1 VGSEGSASGPARLFA
16 RPPGAP
22 RFRRPTDV
30 LLLAVTTVTVLVTAV
45 RADQAPSG
53 LEAAVV
59 DVMANLPGL
68 LRPVWQIAVD
78 LLLVYALLLV
88 VAAAFRRQASLLR
101 DVAVSLVAA
110 VAAAVVVGRLALGD
124 WPDLVSGFVHDD
136 PADFPAL
143 GLVAGVT
150 VFSVVSPH
158 VARPFRYAGRGIV
171 TLAALGTA
179 ALGIAAPWQTVGAL
193 ALGWA
198 VAAAVHLAF
207 GSPGGLP
214 SLDDVRL
221 GLAGIGV
228 DGEPI
233 DVHAERGVVRVDAK
247 GPDGTGFD
255 VKVHGRDAWDGQLLV
270 TLWRFLW
277 YRDSGSTLT
286 LSRLQQVE
294 HEAFVTLLAER
305 RGARVAPV
313 VAAGVGSRG
322 DALLVSERVGLG
334 LAAAGDEVDDGVL
347 EQAWHALDLLHGA
360 GITHGAIE
368 PERVRVSADGA
379 VTFSDLASAEV
390 TPPPAETLIDRAQLL
405 VSIAVVVGIERSVR
419 AALAV
424 LGEEGFTPVT
434 SYLQPAAI
442 SPALRRQAAAAD
454 LDVDALRAAAV
465 AAVGGEE
472 PELQQLRR
480 LSAGRVAMG
489 VLLFIAASALVSS
502 LTDIGLDTIL
512 DAVAAASVPIL
523 LLAFVIGQTP
533 RVVNA
538 FSLAA
543 AAPTPVPFGRLVTL
557 QFAITFVN
565 LAMPSTAARVAV
577 NVRFFQR
584 NGVGST
590 AAVTIGALDGFTGFV
605 AQITLLLSVLLLGL
619 GTLELRLD
627 ETLTLDGG
635 GGLLVWLLV
644 LLVAVVATVLIVGR
658 LRRALVALVAKV
670 WGTVRPLLRQPAR
683 LLTMLAA
690 NLAAE
695 LLFALCMYTVLRAF
709 GQDVAFADV
718 VVVNVCVA
726 LFAGLMPV
734 PGGIGVSEAALTAGF
749 VALGVDEATAFA
761 AAITYRVVTF
771 YLPPVLGV
779 FAFRWLQRQRFL

>member
-1 VGSEGSASGPARLFA
+1 
-16 RPPGAP
+16 
-22 RFRRPTDV
+22 
-30 LLLAVTTVTVLVTAV
+30 
-45 RADQAPSG
+45 
-53 LEAAVV
+53 
-59 DVMANLPGL
+59 
-68 LRPVWQIAVD
+68 
-78 LLLVYALLLV
+78 
-88 VAAAFRRQASLLR
+88 
-101 DVAVSLVAA
+101 
-110 VAAAVVVGRLALGD
+110 
-124 WPDLVSGFVHDD
+124 
-136 PADFPAL
+136 
-143 GLVAGVT
+143 
-150 VFSVVSPH
+150 
-158 VARPFRYAGRGIV
+158 
-171 TLAALGTA
+171 
-179 ALGIAAPWQTVGAL
+179 
-193 ALGWA
+193 
-198 VAAAVHLAF
+198 
-207 GSPGGLP
+207 
-214 SLDDVRL
+214 
-221 GLAGIGV
+221 
-228 DGEPI
+228 
-233 DVHAERGVVRVDAK
+233 
-247 GPDGTGFD
+247 
-255 VKVHGRDAWDGQLLV
+255 
-270 TLWRFLW
+270 
-277 YRDSGSTLT
+277 
-286 LSRLQQVE
+286 
-294 HEAFVTLLAER
+294 
-305 RGARVAPV
+305 
-313 VAAGVGSRG
+313 
-322 DALLVSERVGLG
+322 
-334 LAAAGDEVDDGVL
+334 
-347 EQAWHALDLLHGA
+347 
-360 GITHGAIE
+360 
-368 PERVRVSADGA
+368 
-379 VTFSDLASAEV
+379 
-390 TPPPAETLIDRAQLL
+390 
-405 VSIAVVVGIERSVR
+405 
-419 AALAV
+419 
-424 LGEEGFTPVT
+424 
-434 SYLQPAAI
+434 
-442 SPALRRQAAAAD
+442 
-454 LDVDALRAAAV
+454 
-465 AAVGGEE
+465 
-472 PELQQLRR
+472 
-480 LSAGRVAMG
+480 VAMG